1 MVGRFGWMATS
12 NLDADSPRATIHSHR
27 RYPRMTLL
35 VTALVLLVI
44 VGLVVWLMDRSPFD
58 PMIRWLVIAIAVVLA
73 IFVLATR
80 SGLA

>member
-1 MVGRFGWMATS
+1 M
-12 NLDADSPRATIHSHR
+12 NL
-27 RYPRMTLL
+27 LL
-35 VTALVLLVI
+35 VALILLVI

-73 IFVLATR
+73 IFVLASR

>member
-1 MVGRFGWMATS
+1 
-12 NLDADSPRATIHSHR
+12 
-27 RYPRMTLL
+27 MTLL
-35 VTALVLLVI
+35 LTALVLLVI

-73 IFVLATR
+73 IFVLASR

>member
-1 MVGRFGWMATS
+1 MAGT
-12 NLDADSPRATIHSHR
+12 NLAAA

-35 VTALVLLVI
+35 LTALVLLI
-44 VGLVVWLMDRSPFD
+44 CVGLVVWLMDRSPFD

-73 IFVLATR
+73 IFVLASR